1 MENTELSR
9 VMLCTTIQY
18 VVPSSYS
25 FFLSD
30 VDDNTGSVAHT
41 ATAGDA
47 EAEQEGK
54 ADTKDSEIVK

>member
-1 MENTELSR
+1 M
-9 VMLCTTIQY
+9 MLCTTIQY

-30 VDDNTGSVAHT
+30 VDDNMGPE
-41 ATAGDA
+41 ATAEDG

-54 ADTKDSEIVK
+54 ADAKDSEIVK

>member
-1 MENTELSR
+1 M
-9 VMLCTTIQY
+9 MLCTTIQY

-30 VDDNTGSVAHT
+30 VDDNTGPEAPA
-41 ATAGDA
+41 ATAEDE

-54 ADTKDSEIVK
+54 ADAKDSEIVK

>member
-1 MENTELSR
+1 M
-9 VMLCTTIQY
+9 MLCTTIQY
-18 VVPSSYS
+18 VVSSSYS

-54 ADTKDSEIVK
+54 ADTKDSDMT